1 MRRWLVRRLRVESPW
16 MADMQK
22 RYRTS
27 TLDTYFF
34 WTAIFGTHTFFM
46 TVLPLFFFFGDHQK
60 GRGLLYVTGL
70 GIYAS
75 SYAKDLACAP
85 RPYSPPVVRLSM
97 STHGLEYGFPSS
109 HSTNSTSIALFLAS
123 WLASSVNSIG
133 YTWMAIGMAVLTI
146 YAASV
151 IFGRLY
157 CGMHSAMDCIAGTIM
172 GWLCWLLWEYA
183 APMTDKWIESGGW
196 HIPFVLIPACLL
208 LVHKHPEPV
217 DNCPCFEDAIAILSV
232 MLGSMLAHWTAA
244 RIANNAGVAY
254 RNTADVLHGSPFGL
268 EGMMGTLVMI
278 SMSVLKIA
286 VGLSIIFA
294 WRLVTKKTMHLILPS
309 IFRNASKLF
318 EFTLPTRKHYKA
330 ATDYT
335 SVPPETSLRS
345 IPSFIDLPS
354 EEALASALP
363 ETAGN
368 LLRSRGRSLSGANKR
383 PDNLPPPTLEANGEA
398 SLKSAPV
405 SGKLENDGSKEER
418 SLPHYD
424 VDVLTKVVVYGG
436 IGYGATYLIPID
448 RKSVV

>member
-1 MRRWLVRRLRVESPW
+1 M
-16 MADMQK
+16 
-22 RYRTS
+22 
-27 TLDTYFF
+27 DTYFF

-46 TVLPLFFFFGDHQK
+46 TVLPMFFFFGDHQK

-75 SYAKDLACAP
+75 SYAKDLACTP
-85 RPYSPPVVRLSM
+85 RPYSPPVIRLSM

-123 WLASSVNSIG
+123 WLASSAQHIG
-133 YTWMAIGMAVLTI
+133 YTWVSVGMAVLAL

-151 IFGRLY
+151 IFGRMY
-157 CGMHSAMDCIAGTIM
+157 CGMHSTMDCLAGSIM
-172 GWLCWLLWEYA
+172 GWLCWLLWESV
-183 APMTDKWIESGGW
+183 APIADDWIESASW
-196 HIPFVLIPACLL
+196 YIPFVLIPACLL

-244 RIANNAGVAY
+244 RIANDAGVAY
-254 RNTADVLHGSPFGL
+254 KSTADVLLGTTFGL
-268 EGMMGTLVMI
+268 EGLTGTLAMLLMGVVKVAI
-278 SMSVLKIA
+278 
-286 VGLSIIFA
+286 GLSIIFA
-294 WRLVTKKTMHLILPS
+294 WRLVVKKTMHLILPT
-309 IFRNASKLF
+309 IFRSASKLF

-335 SVPPETSLRS
+335 SVPRATSLRP

-368 LLRSRGRSLSGANKR
+368 LLRSRGRSLSGAKTR
-383 PDNLPPPTLEANGEA
+383 PSDLPAPRLEVNGNA
-398 SLKSAPV
+398 TPKTAL
-405 SGKLENDGSKEER
+405 GRLENDGSNEGK
-418 SLPHYD
+418 SPPHYD
-424 VDVLTKVVVYGG
+424 VDVLTKVVVYAG
-436 IGYGATYLIPID
+436 IGYGATYLIPMLLRQID
-448 RKSVV
+448 SVTTYA